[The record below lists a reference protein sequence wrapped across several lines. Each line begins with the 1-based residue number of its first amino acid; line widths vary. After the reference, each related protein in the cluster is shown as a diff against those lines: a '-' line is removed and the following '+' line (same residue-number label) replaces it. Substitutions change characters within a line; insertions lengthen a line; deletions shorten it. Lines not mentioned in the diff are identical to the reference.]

1 MQSAVFIPVFY
12 IYFKAGEPQ
21 KGVLSRMIETKLK
34 PNIQLFAEGDPEPPA
49 TPPASEPAPA
59 APTAQGKLPK
69 TFL

>member
-1 MQSAVFIPVFY
+1 M
-12 IYFKAGEPQ
+12 
-21 KGVLSRMIETKLK
+21 LETKLK